1 MLLCNVRSVFVHNMQ
16 LRQFLLAFLAHG
28 MFVLQRPRTL
38 PWRKA
43 TTHKRMSEEVRPI
56 HWSNRP
62 KAYLTRTADWESF
75 PAGARPVQLSASRCQ
90 GC

>member
-1 MLLCNVRSVFVHNMQ
+1 M
-16 LRQFLLAFLAHG
+16 A
-28 MFVLQRPRTL
+28 QRPRTL

-75 PAGARPVQLSASRCQ
+75 PAGAPPFQLSAQ
-90 GC
+90 V